1 MLVRPCRPERQR
13 ADAPNPNPM
22 DDTRMSRREL
32 MIAAAMAAAAGVT
45 STRPAHAA
53 GSDSVIGL
61 SNGYFGFS
69 RRSAASC

>member
-1 MLVRPCRPERQR
+1 
-13 ADAPNPNPM
+13 
-22 DDTRMSRREL
+22 MSRREL
-32 MIAAAMAAAAGVT
+32 MIAAAMAAAAGAT